1 MGQFFCEFWLFSSE
15 NLPKLANCSANIDFF
30 PAKIP
35 RNRPI
40 FLRICPWKSRDILV
54 FFPRNIRSPVYM
66 TVGSLYIGLM
76 VHCVVPK
83 GIHTSPTEG
92 IFLRPP
98 TPVEIPVKLHTF
110 TEIFGPLRT
119 PPPPPPCGKHLAF
132 APPPPP
138 PPPPSRNFQSLL
150 LGGVWIFSG
159 ATHCSLVI
167 VRITFLFLHRL
178 PYCCLCK
185 VMHRKGTL
193 LELCKCC
200 SPYSAL
206 YQKVIIKIL
215 RLLGLHIAKVLK

>member
-1 MGQFFCEFWLFSSE
+1 MICWDLWKGDCNHLIEVTAQYRQVLLVREMILALWYCKWRLTTVEGQTT
-15 NLPKLANCSANIDFF
+15 
-30 PAKIP
+30 
-35 RNRPI
+35 
-40 FLRICPWKSRDILV
+40 IL
-54 FFPRNIRSPVYM
+54 YM

-98 TPVEIPVKLHTF
+98 TPANFV
-110 TEIFGPLRT
+110 
-119 PPPPPPCGKHLAF
+119 AF
-132 APPPPP
+132 EPPPP

-159 ATHCSLVI
+159 ATLCSLVI

-215 RLLGLHIAKVLK
+215 RLLGVHIAKVLK

>member
-1 MGQFFCEFWLFSSE
+1 MICWDLWKGDCNHLIEVTAQYRQVLLVREMILALWYCKWRLTTVEGQTT
-15 NLPKLANCSANIDFF
+15 
-30 PAKIP
+30 
-35 RNRPI
+35 
-40 FLRICPWKSRDILV
+40 IL
-54 FFPRNIRSPVYM
+54 YM

-110 TEIFGPLRT
+110 TEIFGPLR
-119 PPPPPPCGKHLAF
+119 
-132 APPPPP
+132 PP

-150 LGGVWIFSG
+150 LGGVWIFCG

-185 VMHRKGTL
+185 AMHRKGTL

-200 SPYSAL
+200 NPYSAL

>member
-15 NLPKLANCSANIDFF
+15 NRPKLADCSVNIDFF

-35 RNRPI
+35 RNRPF
-40 FLRICPWKSRDILV
+40 FLRICPWKFREILV
-54 FFPRNIRSPVYM
+54 FFPWNIRSPVYM

-98 TPVEIPVKLHTF
+98 HPCGNLWAFE
-110 TEIFGPLRT
+110 T
-119 PPPPPPCGKHLAF
+119 PPPGGVFFSPPPPCGIFWAF
-132 APPPPP
+132 EPPP
-138 PPPPSRNFQSLL
+138 PPPPSRNFQSPL

>member
-1 MGQFFCEFWLFSSE
+1 MGRFFCEFWLFSRE
-15 NLPKLANCSANIDFF
+15 NRPKLADCSANIDFL

-35 RNRPI
+35 QNRPI
-40 FLRICPWKSRDILV
+40 FPRICPWKSREILV
-54 FFPRNIRSPVYM
+54 FFPQNIRSPVYM

-98 TPVEIPVKLHTF
+98 TPVEI
-110 TEIFGPLRT
+110 FGPLR
-119 PPPPPPCGKHLAF
+119 
-132 APPPPP
+132 P